1 MLIEIEHKLSLA
13 YDAFIRESFLELRM
27 QPKTTADQT
36 LQSFVL
42 AVGPPTKISRY
53 RDWNHNVVHHFTIVH
68 FHDRIEVVARS
79 AVSTHPA
86 APALSTVADTRPYP
100 EPPYPLLDFL
110 AFDGPVRAG
119 SALRRFAQGV
129 AVPATA
135 PLGDQIR
142 ACGRH
147 IRDHFG
153 YKKNVTRYDST
164 TDDFLATGAGVCQ
177 DFTHLMLGL
186 LRLRQIPCRYV
197 SGYLHVRPHDREAAQ
212 SHAWVEFYSPSAGW
226 VPFDPTHNRE
236 VDGDYVVVA
245 HGRHYDDVPPNKGIY
260 RGNAAETLRT
270 EVRTQESAPK
280 DISALHEEMEQI
292 DVPVY
297 QEIPERRRDRLKLA
311 AEEIA
316 AQQQEQ

>member
-1 MLIEIEHKLSLA
+1 MFLEIEHTLSLG

-36 LQSFVL
+36 LSSFVL

-53 RDWNHNVVHHFTIVH
+53 RDWNGNAVHHFTIVH
-68 FHDRIEVVARS
+68 YHDRIEVVARS
-79 AVSTHPA
+79 AVSTHPV
-86 APALSTVADTRPYP
+86 APGLDAVTDVRPLP

-110 AFDGPVRAG
+110 AFDGPVRPGAAMRKF
-119 SALRRFAQGV
+119 SQGV
-129 AVPATA
+129 VVAPTA
-135 PLGDQIR
+135 PLGEVVR

-147 IRDHFG
+147 IRAHFT
-153 YKKNVTRYDST
+153 YRKNVTRYDST
-164 TDDFLATGAGVCQ
+164 TDDFLALGAGVCQ

-186 LRLRQIPCRYV
+186 LRLRRIPCRYV
-197 SGYLHVRPHDREAAQ
+197 SGYLHVLPRDGEAAQ
-212 SHAWVEFYSPSAGW
+212 SHAWIEFHSPTLGW

-236 VDGDYVVVA
+236 VGDRYVVVA

-260 RGNAAETLRT
+260 RGNADETLRT
-270 EVRTQESAPK
+270 EVRTQEATPK

-297 QEIPERRRDRLKLA
+297 QEVPERRGDRLRQA

-316 AQQQEQ
+316 AQDQQQ